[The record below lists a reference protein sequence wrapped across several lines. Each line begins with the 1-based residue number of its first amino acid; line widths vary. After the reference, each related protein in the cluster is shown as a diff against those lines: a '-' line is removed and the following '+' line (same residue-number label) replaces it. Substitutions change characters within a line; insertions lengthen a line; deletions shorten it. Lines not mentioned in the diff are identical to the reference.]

1 MLYIK
6 KRRSLLLLVPLLALL
21 ASCKTMPVLPDPL
34 REETAPIPLEP
45 GALIYLLADVK
56 AARPILDLIPIQELN
71 AKESKQMLDRTR
83 SAAAALYPPES
94 GRRFQLTG
102 WGSYP
107 SFQADMAF
115 GTNKYWKK
123 QRSAGG
129 LPYWYSEYSR
139 LSIALK
145 PGQVFVL
152 ASLDNAP
159 AEPFTAA
166 SGIEAPEGFAEFRRG
181 ALLSCWLENPG
192 PTVNRIFTA
201 MQFPLQLPAE
211 RIFVS
216 LFSASGQKDQYQA
229 LLRIQTPSAA
239 QARALVTLFSLARA
253 FIAGGAPDEDASLTA
268 TATTTATAVA
278 ALTAALFANPP
289 VQDGQ
294 NLNIKTTVLTEKEI
308 ALLFNLFSVYSG

>member
-1 MLYIK
+1 
-6 KRRSLLLLVPLLALL
+6 
-21 ASCKTMPVLPDPL
+21 MPTLPDPL
-34 REETAPIPLEP
+34 QEETALIPLEP

-56 AARPILDLIPIQELN
+56 AARPILDLIPIQEMN
-71 AKESKQMLDRTR
+71 AKESKRMLDRTQ

-129 LPYWYSEYSR
+129 FPYWYSEYSR

-166 SGIEAPEGFAEFRRG
+166 SGIKAPEGFAEFRRG

-201 MQFPLQLPAE
+201 MQIPLQLPAE

-216 LFSASGQKDQYQA
+216 LFSAPGQKDQYEA
-229 LLRIQTPSAA
+229 LLRIQVPSDT
-239 QARALVTLFSLARA
+239 QARALVTLFTLARA
-253 FIAGGAPDEDASLTA
+253 FVGAAPAGDAPPAL
-268 TATTTATAVA
+268 A

-294 NLNIKTTVLTEKEI
+294 NLNIKTAVLTEKEI